1 MDKLGLLRQINCQ
14 QMQRFFFDKGEYMQ
28 ASILYVQAFDKDP
41 LRYEISLNAAFSY
54 YNSKDYINALKYFGL
69 SIQSKNPE
77 TIQKGMRY
85 KALTLLNLGDD
96 GAACAEFIK
105 LIGKFPKRMF
115 SKNLINI
122 VDEKVNEDSSN
133 LLYRSGFCWWSN
145 NVGNSPRVP

>member
-1 MDKLGLLRQINCQ
+1 MTYGQARIAEADKLSADAKIL
-14 QMQRFFFDKGEYMQ
+14 FDKGEYMQ
-28 ASILYVQAFDKDP
+28 ASILYIQAFDKDP

-96 GAACAEFIK
+96 GAACAE
-105 LIGKFPKRMF
+105 
-115 SKNLINI
+115 
-122 VDEKVNEDSSN
+122 
-133 LLYRSGFCWWSN
+133 Y
-145 NVGNSPRVP
+145 